1 VADQLTVTPAES
13 GQRLD
18 RFLVARIEGCSPADR
33 SLTRSQIKNAI
44 DAGAALV
51 DGKAGRAGQ
60 KLKAGQVVAF
70 TPPPPTPITVEPE
83 EIPLEIVFEDAYL
96 VVVDKPPGLVVH
108 PSAGHATGTLV
119 AALLA
124 HCRLGGGEDDMRP
137 GIVHRIDKDT
147 SGLLV
152 VTKDVRTH
160 EGLARQFRSHTIGR
174 RYLTLVRGQP
184 RPEQGR
190 IVTAYGRHP
199 HHRLKF
205 SGKFGGSREA
215 VTRYEV
221 IERFGGAAA
230 LVACELETGRTHQV
244 RVHLSELGHPVLGD
258 QLYGGTSGGDPRLR
272 DVLAVVTRQL
282 LHAARLAFDHP
293 ATGERIDLESALPA
307 DFERA
312 LAGLRGLA

>member
-1 VADQLTVTPAES
+1 VFLASRLAES
-13 GQRLD
+13 SSQQTTC
-18 RFLVARIEGCSPADR
+18 V
-33 SLTRSQIKNAI
+33 TRSQIKLAI

-51 DGKAGRAGQ
+51 DGAVGRAGQ
-60 KLKAGQVVAF
+60 KLRAGQVVEF
-70 TPPPPTPITVEPE
+70 TPPPPEPTTVVPE
-83 EIPLEIVFEDAYL
+83 EIPLVIVYEDDYL

-124 HCRLGGGEDDMRP
+124 HCRLGGGEDMRP

-160 EGLARQFRSHTIGR
+160 EGLARQFRAHTIGR
-174 RYLTLVRGQP
+174 RYLALVRGAP
-184 RPEQGR
+184 RPDAGR
-190 IVTAYGRHP
+190 IVTSFGRHP
-199 HHRLKF
+199 RNRLKF
-205 SGKFGGSREA
+205 TGKHGGERTA

-221 IERFGGAAA
+221 LERFAGAAS

-258 QLYGGTSGGDPRLR
+258 ALYGGSASGDRRLR
-272 DVLAVVTRQL
+272 EALAGLTRQA
-282 LHAARLAFDHP
+282 LHATRLAFDHP
-293 ATGERIDLESALPA
+293 VSGARIDLEAPPPRDFA
-307 DFERA
+307 DA
-312 LAGLRGLA
+312 LAALRGLA